1 MGWGVAPSGLTA
13 VLTEISARLDGLPIY
28 LTENGAA
35 FSDPPLVDGSVDDRL
50 RVRYLDEHVRAA
62 AAAIG
67 AGVDL
72 RGTFVWSLLDNF
84 EWAWGYTKRF
94 GLVHVD
100 FETQLRTPKRSAHWY
115 RELIGGHGRPGG

>member
-1 MGWGVAPSGLTA
+1 MGWGVAPSGLTT
-13 VLTEISARLDGLPIY
+13 VLAEISKRLDGLPIF

-35 FSDPPLVDGSVDDRL
+35 FADPPIADGSIDDAP
-50 RVRYLDEHVRAA
+50 RVRYLEEHVAAARAA
-62 AAAIG
+62 ID

-72 RGTFVWSLLDNF
+72 RGTFVWSLMDNF

-100 FETQLRTPKRSAHWY
+100 FESQRRTPKRSAHWY
-115 RELIGGHGRPGG
+115 RELIAGRGRERA

>member
-1 MGWGVAPSGLTA
+1 MGWGVAPSGLTRI
-13 VLTEISARLDGLPIY
+13 LTEVSARLDGLPIY

-35 FSDPPLVDGSVDDRL
+35 FADPPVVDGTVDDPL
-50 RVRYLDEHVRAA
+50 RVRYLEAHVEAA

-84 EWAWGYTKRF
+84 EWAWGYTRRF
-94 GLVHVD
+94 GLFHVD
-100 FETQLRTPKRSAHWY
+100 FKTQQRTPKRSAHWY
-115 RELIGGHGRPGG
+115 RERIGRHGRLGG